1 MAALEREPVSAP
13 GISVSG
19 VRLAFGRREVL
30 RGFDL
35 AVEPGACVGLLG
47 ISGSG
52 KTTALRILAG
62 LERPQ
67 AGEVRIGE
75 ELVTGDGA
83 FVSPHRRG
91 VGLVF
96 QDLALWPHLSARGHL
111 DLVAR
116 TLSLSRAERRARVG
130 EWLERCRLMPVAR
143 QRPDQLSGGEQQ
155 RLALARTLLPE
166 PRVLLLDEP
175 FAACD
180 RPLVEELKA
189 LVSEIHRDQHLTT
202 LMVSHDWRDME
213 DLVDSVAVLEGGRV
227 AVHGSAE
234 AVEVH
239 LADSPLGR
247 FFKR

>member
-1 MAALEREPVSAP
+1 MSAP
-13 GISVSG
+13 RISVAG
-19 VRLAFGRREVL
+19 VHLAFRRREVL

-47 ISGSG
+47 VSGSG

-67 AGEVRIGE
+67 RGEVRIGDE
-75 ELVTGDGA
+75 IVTGDGV

-96 QDLALWPHLSARGHL
+96 QDLALWPHLTARGHL

-116 TLSLSRAERRARVG
+116 ALGLSRAERRARVG
-130 EWLERCRLMPVAR
+130 EWLERCRLTSVAR

-166 PRVLLLDEP
+166 PHVLLLDEP

-180 RPLVEELKA
+180 RPLVEDLKA
-189 LVSEIHRDQHLTT
+189 LVAEIHRGQHLTT

-213 DLVDSVAVLEGGRV
+213 GLVDSVAVLEAGHV
-227 AVHGSAE
+227 AVHGTA
-234 AVEVH
+234 AQAMAH

-247 FFKR
+247 FFRC